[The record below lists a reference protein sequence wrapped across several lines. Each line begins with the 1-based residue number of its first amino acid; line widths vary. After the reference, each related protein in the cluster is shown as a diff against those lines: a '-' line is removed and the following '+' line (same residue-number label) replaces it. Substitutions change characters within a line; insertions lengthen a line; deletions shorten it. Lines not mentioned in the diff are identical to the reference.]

1 MDFRTLSLF
10 THLARTL
17 HFANTANQMA
27 VSPSTLSRAMQR
39 LEQETGCALFERDNR
54 SVVLTA
60 EGRRLLA
67 SAMNCAMIS
76 GIHARHCK
84 VGSVYSVP
92 LLPAI
97 FYCRKCWGDSG
108 TVTRNWSSNWKP
120 AMRHW
125 P

>member
-54 SVVLTA
+54 SVVLTT

-67 SAMNCAMIS
+67 SAES
-76 GIHARHCK
+76 WLQEWHELRDDLRH
-84 VGSVYSVP
+84 P
-92 LLPAI
+92 RA
-97 FYCRKCWGDSG
+97 
-108 TVTRNWSSNWKP
+108 
-120 AMRHW
+120 
-125 P
+125 